1 MPNKN
6 FKIFAFFSFF
16 CALSIVMSCDT
27 VGKKARY
34 DNYRLVRLTLK
45 TQEHVDVLQELE
57 EQSDS
62 FTFYGHALNPNQNL
76 TILVAAHK

>member
-1 MPNKN
+1 MPSFS
-6 FKIFAFFSFF
+6 FKIYIFPLFF

-27 VGKKARY
+27 VGTKARY

-45 TQEHVDVLQELE
+45 KQEHVDILQELE

-62 FTFYGHALNPNQNL
+62 FTFYGHALNPDQNL